1 MTVGGPFVPGILPKE
16 SMGDCMTVPGLQG
29 GGDKQNQPQDSLRTP
44 PHVGYNSN
52 PKGGEQSP
60 PPTGGR
66 SEIQDTDR
74 VGGKGGS
81 AWAFAAYVRPM

>member
-1 MTVGGPFVPGILPKE
+1 
-16 SMGDCMTVPGLQG
+16 MTVPGLQG

-44 PHVGYNSN
+44 PHVGYTSN

-66 SEIQDTDR
+66 SEIQDTER
-74 VGGKGGS
+74 VGGKGGDRHGHLRHMS
-81 AWAFAAYVRPM
+81 GPCKRCLPYVKWVEK